1 VSPEAAK
8 ALQNGGGEPK
18 PTHPLPRKRHF
29 EEAIR
34 KNHDFFRGLFSRAK
48 KTVNKGVLTPEASKP
63 NGRSIYEIGF
73 SDTHT
78 KMRWFGERK
87 RG

>member
-34 KNHDFFRGLFSRAK
+34 KNHDFFRGLWKPRPGFRLL
-48 KTVNKGVLTPEASKP
+48 KTRKTLRGMLVIMHFTQNGCKVVLP
-63 NGRSIYEIGF
+63 
-73 SDTHT
+73 
-78 KMRWFGERK
+78 
-87 RG
+87 

>member
-34 KNHDFFRGLFSRAK
+34 KNHDFFRGLSSRDLQ
-48 KTVNKGVLTPEASKP
+48 GSRL
-63 NGRSIYEIGF
+63 II
-73 SDTHT
+73 
-78 KMRWFGERK
+78 W
-87 RG
+87 

>member
-34 KNHDFFRGLFSRAK
+34 KNHDFFRGLFQPCQKR
-48 KTVNKGVLTPEASKP
+48 
-63 NGRSIYEIGF
+63 RW
-73 SDTHT
+73 T
-78 KMRWFGERK
+78 KQF
-87 RG
+87 

>member
-34 KNHDFFRGLFSRAK
+34 KNHDFFRGL
-48 KTVNKGVLTPEASKP
+48 
-63 NGRSIYEIGF
+63 
-73 SDTHT
+73 
-78 KMRWFGERK
+78 
-87 RG
+87 

>member
-1 VSPEAAK
+1 VS
-8 ALQNGGGEPK
+8 LQNGGGEPK

-48 KTVNKGVLTPEASKP
+48 KPVGKGVLTPEVANRSTEAFMRYVLAKKP
-63 NGRSIYEIGF
+63 PSTD
-73 SDTHT
+73 S
-78 KMRWFGERK
+78 
-87 RG
+87 